1 MEYKTVFE
9 EAEARHTEKRSEFIG
24 RLAHASDEKEAMEFI
39 SRVKTLE
46 RDARH
51 NVYAYIASGGSA
63 VRYSDDGEPQGTGGM
78 PCLEVLKNSGLTD
91 VVVTVTRYFGG
102 ILLGAPGLVRAY
114 TKAAAEAVATA
125 KHVTMTECR
134 SVTVGYDYSF
144 HGRISLLAENIGK
157 IDSVDYSD
165 RVKLT
170 CLVKAEQIDKYT
182 SSIIEITGGSAEIST
197 SDERLFVAF

>member
-1 MEYKTVFE
+1 MEYKTIFT

-24 RLAHASDEKEAMEFI
+24 RIAHASDEKEAMEFI
-39 SRVKTLE
+39 TRIKALE

-114 TKAAAEAVATA
+114 TKAAAEAVAA
-125 KHVTMTECR
+125 ADHVVMTECKA
-134 SVTVGYDYSF
+134 VTVGYDYSF
-144 HGRISLLAENIGK
+144 HGRISLLAENSGK
-157 IDSVDYSD
+157 LDGIDYSD

-170 CLVKAEQIDKYT
+170 CLVKSEQVERYV
-182 SSIIEITGGSAEIST
+182 SSLIEITGGSAEISI
-197 SDERLFVAF
+197 SDEKTFVAL

>member
-1 MEYKTVFE
+1 MEYVTVFE

-24 RLAHASDEKEAMEFI
+24 RIAHAADEKEAMDFI
-39 SRVKTLE
+39 ARIKGIE

-51 NVYAYIASGGSA
+51 NVYAYIASGGRA

-114 TKAAAEAVATA
+114 TKAAAEAVAAA
-125 KHVTMTECR
+125 KQVTMTECC
-134 SVTVGYDYSF
+134 SVTADYDYSF
-144 HGRISLLAENIGK
+144 HGRISLLAESSGK
-157 IDSVDYSD
+157 LNGIDYSD
-165 RVKLT
+165 KVSLT
-170 CLVKAEQIDKYT
+170 CLIKSEDVERYVSAIV
-182 SSIIEITGGSAEIST
+182 EITAGSALITHSEEKI
-197 SDERLFVAF
+197 FVAF